1 MTPKLKL
8 YPEAQPMNSNSYES
22 VAAQRHEVKL
32 QAQRRELK
40 TEVQNLAGLK
50 KKLQKKIG
58 ALPKGTQGI
67 RAA

>member
-1 MTPKLKL
+1 
-8 YPEAQPMNSNSYES
+8 MNSNSYES
-22 VAAQRHEVKL
+22 VAAQRHKVKL

-50 KKLQKKIG
+50 KKLKKKIE
-58 ALPKGTQGI
+58 ALPRGTQGI

>member
-1 MTPKLKL
+1 
-8 YPEAQPMNSNSYES
+8 MNSKSYES
-22 VAAQRHEVKL
+22 LAAQKHEVKL

-50 KKLQKKIG
+50 KKLQKKIE
-58 ALPKGTQGI
+58 ALPRETQGI